1 MKDIKY
7 IIADNVKLYRK
18 KQNLTQFELAEKAEL
33 SVDSIKRIE
42 HGSRTMSL
50 ENFARIAD
58 ALVVPL
64 SYLLYE
70 NLNEIPITERIL
82 NILNS
87 KGVNQQKYLVSM
99 LEEMSPGLDKLYS
112 IYKKDEKGVQGIL
125 CAFFGKKI
133 VVRKFI
139 RAVKIFP
146 FFAKK

>member
-50 ENFARIAD
+50 ENFMRIAD
-58 ALVVPL
+58 ALAVPL

-87 KGVNQQKYLVSM
+87 KSDSYIFQCIGINLVSGSTSFFIFTGYYNRKKVIKVREFSHRFNKM
-99 LEEMSPGLDKLYS
+99 CILLSHFGHKSGLY
-112 IYKKDEKGVQGIL
+112 
-125 CAFFGKKI
+125 
-133 VVRKFI
+133 
-139 RAVKIFP
+139 
-146 FFAKK
+146 

>member
-1 MKDIKY
+1 MENQKMKDIKY

-18 KQNLTQFELAEKAEL
+18 KQNLPQFELAEKAEL

-87 KGVNQQKYLVSM
+87 KGVNQLKYLVRM
-99 LEEMSPGLDKLYS
+99 LEEMPQDWTSSYS
-112 IYKKDEKGVQGIL
+112 IYKKDEKGV
-125 CAFFGKKI
+125 
-133 VVRKFI
+133 
-139 RAVKIFP
+139 
-146 FFAKK
+146 

>member
-7 IIADNVKLYRK
+7 IIADNVKLYQK

-42 HGSRTMSL
+42 HGSRTISL
-50 ENFARIAD
+50 ENFMRIVD
-58 ALVVPL
+58 ALAVSL

-87 KGVNQQKYLVSM
+87 KSVNQQEYLVHM
-99 LEEMSPGLDKLYS
+99 LEEMSLGLDKL
-112 IYKKDEKGVQGIL
+112 I
-125 CAFFGKKI
+125 
-133 VVRKFI
+133 
-139 RAVKIFP
+139 
-146 FFAKK
+146 

>member
-50 ENFARIAD
+50 ENFMRIAD
-58 ALVVPL
+58 ALAVPL
-64 SYLLYE
+64 SYLMYE
-70 NLNEIPITERIL
+70 DLNQIPITERIL

-87 KGVNQQKYLVSM
+87 RSGKQQEYLLHM
-99 LEEMSPGLDKLYS
+99 LEELSFGLDKLLQQV
-112 IYKKDEKGVQGIL
+112 KKGRKGVQGFYAPF
-125 CAFFGKKI
+125 CFFCLKSET
-133 VVRKFI
+133 KFLQ
-139 RAVKIFP
+139 AP
-146 FFAKK
+146 Y

>member
-50 ENFARIAD
+50 ENFMRIAD
-58 ALVVPL
+58 ALAVPL
-64 SYLLYE
+64 SYLMYE
-70 NLNEIPITERIL
+70 DLNQIPITERIL

-87 KGVNQQKYLVSM
+87 RSGKQQEYL
-99 LEEMSPGLDKLYS
+99 LLCLKNCHLDWTSSYS
-112 IYKKDEKGVQGIL
+112 KCKKDEKGV
-125 CAFFGKKI
+125 
-133 VVRKFI
+133 
-139 RAVKIFP
+139 
-146 FFAKK
+146 